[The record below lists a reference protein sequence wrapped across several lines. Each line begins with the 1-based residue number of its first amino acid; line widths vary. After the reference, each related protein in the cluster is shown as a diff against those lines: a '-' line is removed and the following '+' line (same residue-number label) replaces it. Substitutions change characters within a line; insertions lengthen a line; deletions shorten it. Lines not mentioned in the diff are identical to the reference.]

1 MTSGASRP
9 ATITIVAAV
18 ASNGVIGHEG
28 GIPWRRPGDQRR
40 AKELTMGHVLVMGRR
55 TYESIGRPLP
65 GRTTVVVTRRPDWR
79 VDGVVVASSVDAA
92 LDVAAEHDPQVFV
105 FGGAE
110 IYAAAL
116 PRADRMVIT
125 WVDAAPEGDTT
136 FPDVDWS
143 QWREVGREPA
153 EGFTVVDYE
162 RASEAAD

>member
-1 MTSGASRP
+1 MTSAAAGP
-9 ATITIVAAV
+9 TTITIVAAI
-18 ASNGVIGHEG
+18 ARNGVIGHEG
-28 GIPWRRPGDQRR
+28 GIPWHRPGDQRR

-65 GRTTVVVTRRPDWR
+65 GRTSVVVTRQPDWQA
-79 VDGVVVASSVDAA
+79 DGVVSAPTVDAA
-92 LDVAAEHDPQVFV
+92 LEVAAELDSQVFV

-125 WVDAAPEGDTT
+125 WIDESPVGDTT

-143 QWREVGREPA
+143 KWREVGREPA
-153 EGFTVVDYE
+153 AGFTVVEYE
-162 RASEAAD
+162 RALDPAD